1 MRLDSF
7 YTNIATTCTL
17 ECRFSDPLF
26 SDDEEDAGFE
36 DDLEDE
42 KLYKRLAMKTRTKD
56 WFKTGIFHFQWD
68 LPEQASKLRIRA
80 HYRGDEMGSAKSE
93 TTAHAAFSPK
103 NHPKTSEKNEKN
115 EPQKS
120 QFFLQVRSSTKNV
133 AVGHFAVF
141 HVKCNFAFAFI
152 DWLIV
157 SKDVIVHRGRELGQ
171 NLHPEVKTF
180 SVVVSSEMSPG
191 FHILAYAVLT
201 NNQLVSGAQ
210 HKSFHN
216 F

>member
-1 MRLDSF
+1 
-7 YTNIATTCTL
+7 
-17 ECRFSDPLF
+17 
-26 SDDEEDAGFE
+26 
-36 DDLEDE
+36 
-42 KLYKRLAMKTRTKD
+42 
-56 WFKTGIFHFQWD
+56 
-68 LPEQASKLRIRA
+68 
-80 HYRGDEMGSAKSE
+80 MGSAKSE

-157 SKDVIVHRGRELGQ
+157 SKDVIIHRGRELGQ

-191 FHILAYAVLT
+191 FHILAYAVLPP

-210 HKSFHN
+210 HKRVSITFKTAN
-216 F
+216 IIEIRRLGYYLCFFVMLQTVCICRSTTSANTL